1 MQIYNYEDPI
11 KFDIGPLYY
20 NYCPKQID
28 LFIISLLNEKLF
40 SDIKII

>member
-1 MQIYNYEDPI
+1 MKNQK
-11 KFDIGPLYY
+11 KFDIGPL